1 MVLILAF
8 GIRICSATEDRTS
21 RNPFRIDLFWFRTS
35 ILRVF
40 FGRQWGRKTEY
51 SWTWK
56 KLSNIFIRVFW
67 ALHFLLEIRVRL
79 RSQIRTLLVA
89 LFSTWY
95 IDTNRHLGFV
105 WAAQYWDYLPN
116 FMERKSFKSKGRCKK
131 RWTVLRPNIWR
142 NKEIISIKCEHVLKI
157 ALPFAM
163 YNTVK
168 WLILLESSLTLNQ
181 YMPMP
186 IHMRCCCSS
195 HMPKI
200 VRTMFTFIIS
210 LFGFFHSA
218 RNNLKIITCLLIR
231 WLHVRRKRS
240 VSFSTS

>member
-1 MVLILAF
+1 MRPKNWIFLNLEKAF
-8 GIRICSATEDRTS
+8 EHFYSSFLGAPFSSWNSSQTS
-21 RNPFRIDLFWFRTS
+21 VPNANTACCTIFYMIHWYKQTLF
-35 ILRVF
+35 
-40 FGRQWGRKTEY
+40 
-51 SWTWK
+51 
-56 KLSNIFIRVFW
+56 
-67 ALHFLLEIRVRL
+67 
-79 RSQIRTLLVA
+79 
-89 LFSTWY
+89 
-95 IDTNRHLGFV
+95 FV

-210 LFGFFHSA
+210 LFGFFLFCS
-218 RNNLKIITCLLIR
+218 
-231 WLHVRRKRS
+231 
-240 VSFSTS
+240 